1 MPPLAALG
9 VLLLVLGNRALGVG
23 AVTMAVSVV
32 TLLLLTLGIAALGL
46 CLGSL
51 YPQFE
56 YENAA
61 KIPSS
66 FGGVAYMIL
75 AVLLIGLNVVL
86 EAWPLWVL
94 LYARLVHRP
103 LSPSEVAGIAASF
116 SAVAALDLAVFA
128 VASRRGIRAL
138 EALCR

>member
-1 MPPLAALG
+1 LM
-9 VLLLVLGNRALGVG
+9 
-23 AVTMAVSVV
+23 
-32 TLLLLTLGIAALGL
+32 TLGIAALGL

-66 FGGVAYMIL
+66 FGGVVYMIL
-75 AVLLIGLNVVL
+75 AILFIGVNVAL

-94 LYARLVHRP
+94 LFTRLVHRP
-103 LSPSEVAGIAASF
+103 LSALEVAGIAASF
-116 SAVAALDLAVFA
+116 VAVVIFDLAVFA
-128 VASRRGIRAL
+128 VTTARGIRPL
-138 EALCR
+138 EAPAPYRLPAKLRAQINGP